1 MHNASANL
9 MDGKTRMKIP
19 DPTRPGQSLK
29 AYRAEQY
36 GHAGRSNGM
45 MSLYNAFDILTKNVT
60 GTVAMQ
66 FRSRAF
72 LNFLDRIDESLIGES
87 GIPT

>member
-1 MHNASANL
+1 
-9 MDGKTRMKIP
+9 
-19 DPTRPGQSLK
+19 
-29 AYRAEQY
+29 
-36 GHAGRSNGM
+36 M